1 MGSMII
7 GAMGGATVGA
17 VIARCVT
24 ESTAEDIG
32 VAVGIG
38 AEVGGM
44 GALVFRAYRET
55 MDCDYE
61 PAALK

>member
-1 MGSMII
+1 
-7 GAMGGATVGA
+7 MGGATVGA